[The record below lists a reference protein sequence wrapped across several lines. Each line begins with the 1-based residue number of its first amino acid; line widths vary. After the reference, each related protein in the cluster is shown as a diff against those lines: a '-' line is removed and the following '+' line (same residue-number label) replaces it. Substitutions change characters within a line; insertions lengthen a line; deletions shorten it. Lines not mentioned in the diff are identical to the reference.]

1 MQADV
6 QARGGAA
13 ESNRER
19 QRNGDAESGNWL
31 SGRPI

>member
-1 MQADV
+1 MQVDV
-6 QARGGAA
+6 QARGGT
-13 ESNRER
+13 EERNREP